1 MPHKDD
7 FNEEQTARD
16 VKRFSSTLEDVDFAV
31 YNFFDEV
38 MDLKT
43 STNKGFKKVPI
54 VWAGSE
60 RAHNIKN
67 DELNRDLTG
76 QLTLPIISVE
86 RISVKKNKESRV
98 IPYSIVDP
106 VGDIKGGYLTIN
118 KVIKQDKTSN
128 FANADA
134 FRQKK
139 QENYPLYRGKKN
151 EKIVYETITIPIPI
165 YVEVGYKAVIRTEYQ
180 EQMNDLLTPIIRKTN
195 AHKRVYIKHRHN
207 AYEAFIQED
216 YSMSNNISNYE
227 TNERKY
233 ETEITMNVFGYLIGD
248 GKNQIQPRVVRRENA
263 VQIRFAKEKIM
274 VEDEDGEFRI

>member
-1 MPHKDD
+1 MAHKDQ
-7 FNEEQTARD
+7 FNEETTARD
-16 VKRFSSTLEDVDFAV
+16 VKRFSSTLEDIDFAV

-43 STNKGFKKVPI
+43 ATNKGFKKVPI

-67 DELNRDLTG
+67 DDLNRDLTG
-76 QLTLPIISVE
+76 QLTLPVISIE
-86 RISVKKNKESRV
+86 RASVSKNEKSRV
-98 IPYSIVDP
+98 IPYSMVAPI
-106 VGDIKGGYLTIN
+106 GDIKGGYLTIN

-134 FRQKK
+134 FRRKK

-165 YVEVGYKAVIRTEYQ
+165 YIEVGYKAVIRTEYQ
-180 EQMNDLLTPIIRKTN
+180 EQMNDLLVPIIRKTN
-195 AHKRVYIKHRHN
+195 AHKRVYIKHKHN
-207 AYEAFIQED
+207 AYEAFIEED
-216 YSMSNNISNYE
+216 YSISNNISNYE

-233 ETEITMNVFGYLIGD
+233 ETEVAMNVFGYLIGD
-248 GKNQIQPRVVRRENA
+248 GKNQVQPRVVRRENA
-263 VQIRFAKEKIM
+263 IQIRFAKEKIM